1 MALRN
6 VDVPDN
12 TAGAGFAPMLTR
24 PSRLVE
30 GSTSLVQIV
39 DQWADSEDF
48 TFMQATGVGT
58 LPVLS
63 ATIGWRSV
71 ISYIVPA
78 GKIFVPDWVS
88 VNSSGTIP
96 VLVRVSR
103 RYFLWAF
110 SGAVLANPTAN
121 ASPPTISANV
131 STGMNIGVYSYKWT
145 ILNNVGETLPTAA
158 SANVTTLAST
168 DGISTPLPTVPA
180 GGCYIRIYR
189 TLAGGSTYFLLHELD
204 GSVGGYTD
212 THPDSDLNQS
222 IQPPG
227 ANTTAGSVSGT
238 DNPPNTTV
246 AEIVFHVVRLALS
259 ASPTRLVYVD
269 EDGFQENT
277 TTSITTT
284 VDTQTLVPL
293 KRSDIGF
300 TLTTFADPIPR
311 TKAANF
317 RGGNINHGLK
327 QVNFVSG
334 NPATGQYNVYGYCPT
349 LRGMIPLLTAA
360 PVAGSVDQMC
370 NFKNPVAF
378 PPGAEVT
385 VDLIH
390 PLGTTAA
397 SMTHSVCLSGRLIT
411 I

>member
-6 VDVPDN
+6 VDVADN
-12 TAGAGFAPMLTR
+12 APGTSFAPMLTR

-48 TFMQATGVGT
+48 VYLQATGAVT
-58 LPVLS
+58 LPVMS
-63 ATIGWRSV
+63 TTIGWRSV

-78 GKIFVPDWVS
+78 GKIFIPDWVS
-88 VNSSGTIP
+88 CNSAGTVPTLI
-96 VLVRVSR
+96 RVSR
-103 RYFLWAF
+103 RYHLWAF
-110 SGAVLANPTAN
+110 SGAALADPTAN
-121 ASPPTISANV
+121 ASAPTISANV
-131 STGMNIGVYSYKWT
+131 SFGMNIGVYSYKWT

-158 SANVTTLAST
+158 SANVTTTAST

-189 TLAGGSTYFLLHELD
+189 TLAGGSTYFLLHEID
-204 GSVGGYTD
+204 GAVGGYTD

-227 ANTTAGSVSGT
+227 SNTTAGSISGL
-238 DNPPNTTV
+238 DNPPLTTV

-269 EDGFQENT
+269 EDGFQENST
-277 TTSITTT
+277 TTITLT
-284 VDTQTLVPL
+284 VDSQTLVPL
-293 KRSDIGF
+293 KR
-300 TLTTFADPIPR
+300 ADLGMTGPLDAIPR

-317 RGGNINHGLK
+317 RGGNVNHGLK

-334 NPATGQYNVYGYCPT
+334 NPATGQYNIYGYCPT
-349 LRGMIPLLTAA
+349 LRGMITPLTAA
-360 PVAGSVDQMC
+360 PIGGSVDQMC

-378 PPGAEVT
+378 PPGSEVT

-390 PLGTTAA
+390 PQGNTAA
-397 SMTHSVCLSGRLIT
+397 SIVHSACLSGRLLT